1 MARVSGVPYEV
12 DLPPP
17 EEMTFDRWW
26 YEMEGFAM
34 RCERPKTHTE
44 AAQMAWQYQQSR
56 IDALQSELK
65 QTQDQLEW
73 LISIGK

>member
-1 MARVSGVPYEV
+1 VVRVSGVPYEV

-17 EEMTFDRWW
+17 KEITFDSWW
-26 YEMEGFAM
+26 YEMEGFGM
-34 RCERPKTHTE
+34 RCERPQTHTE
-44 AAQMAWQYQQSR
+44 AAQMAWQYQQTR

-65 QTQDQLEW
+65 QTRDQLEW